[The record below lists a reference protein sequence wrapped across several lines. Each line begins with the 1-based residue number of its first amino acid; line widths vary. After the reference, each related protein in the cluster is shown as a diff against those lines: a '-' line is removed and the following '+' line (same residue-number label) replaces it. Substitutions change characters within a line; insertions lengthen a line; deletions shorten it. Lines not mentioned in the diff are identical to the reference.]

1 MVITKIIIRN
11 LTSLAGEH
19 VIDFTQEPLRSAG
32 LFAITGDTGAG
43 KSTILDAICLALYNK
58 APRFENVQRLKGED
72 IEKNEINTSDVR
84 NYLRRG
90 EKEGA
95 AIVEF
100 TSTTGAQYRATWF
113 LRLKRTGNYDN
124 VVHTLEQLSP
134 NKRTYDKA
142 EVKDRIIQAV
152 GLDYAQFSRTVMLA
166 QNSFSNFLNAKIE
179 EKSALLEKLTGTE
192 VYGKISMRIFEEKSK
207 AEMALKELQV
217 EKDVVMRDKLDEE
230 DIRDYERQI
239 SLLETSLKDLD
250 NQCKIT
256 RQQLKW
262 LDDYDK
268 ATKEVERCEAAYS
281 EAYKVYLGLTNER
294 NLLDRYDDV
303 LCQQSLFNEIVNH
316 KTNIE
321 KCKQER
327 TVVETQLREAN
338 TKVQDMRMAY
348 DLATSRLS
356 EATKQMEQRRPDIQR
371 GLTIQGEIKEKMAL
385 LETRDMEMQKAQ
397 MDFEE
402 RKAELANKKK
412 ELEDLGKLIGNL
424 QYSIQGLS
432 IYRTMFEKF
441 DTVKSKLT
449 DLEKESLTNAT
460 LQREIQE
467 QQIAEQNI
475 NHLLEKSNRELQ
487 KSGDILSARKAEVS
501 VYEQQN
507 RVINIHQLQQNI
519 ATNTTR
525 LASLRSAKNLWIRL
539 VKTYDEAEEAQVQ
552 VNASRIAID
561 QLTKDLTRL
570 DQEIDAATQNF
581 KIAQENYSYHNS
593 QSIEAM
599 RRNLKEGAPCPV
611 CGGTHHP
618 YHTESAREMG
628 KIFEDIEQRYKE
640 ASEQLEELK
649 NKARNLRATLANK
662 QGRYEVEQRNYDRL
676 TASLQSSQDEWQE
689 YAALDSTFKECS
701 ASVNRQA
708 RMITL
713 EQLIDNTES
722 ALNRQQEEL
731 RSYSK
736 NQETINALNQL
747 IRSLS
752 ERVAEET
759 SQASQLDAQLKIIRS
774 KQNDYKQHINISD
787 RRLKEIYSDL
797 DLMITDSGWMA
808 KWRSNPEHYST
819 HLSSLFYE
827 WNDTSKK
834 LDEALQ
840 KRELTT
846 NFVNQQEKELQVAQ
860 QSINTTREHRDATR
874 ELMRIKQNELT
885 ALFGSRTPEQVDED
899 LREIVRSVTEQ
910 QLAAKVHYDNAQNE
924 LSEISGSKR
933 KLEEDFLHF
942 TQQYTQQSSQ
952 LDLWIHNYNRDHSPL
967 RFAELE
973 RIFTDKRDWNA
984 LRRQIAECKDQLTV
998 TQNTRNLAEQQLN
1011 LIRQDTMRPD
1021 SSQGETRESLTKS
1034 LEATELHIKETT
1046 ERYNRY
1052 TDKLKLHQ
1060 KALHDAQLMQKRFT
1074 EAEDNLRW
1082 WQRLNSLFG
1091 SSDGKK
1097 FREIAQSYTFEYLV
1111 AQANAQLR
1119 QLSPRYRL
1127 RTVEGTLAL
1136 QIIDCEMFDQQ
1147 RYVSS
1152 LSGGETFVVSLA
1164 LALSLANLSS
1174 EGLSIGSLFIDEGF
1188 GNLDQDSLNLVM
1200 QALANLQSQQGRKVG
1215 IISHTEA
1222 IRTQISPRINVIK
1235 KAIGGE
1241 SFVRVEA

>member
-58 APRFENVQRLKGED
+58 APRFENVQRLKKED
-72 IEKNEINTSDVR
+72 VEKDDINTSDVR

-95 AIVEF
+95 AVVEF
-100 TSTTGAQYRATWF
+100 TATTGAKYRATWF
-113 LRLKRTGNYDN
+113 LRLKRTGSYDN

-134 NKRTYDKA
+134 NKRVYDKA
-142 EVKDRIIQAV
+142 EVKERIVQAV

-166 QNSFSNFLNAKIE
+166 QNSFANFLNARIE

-192 VYGKISMRIFEEKSK
+192 VYGTISMRIFEEKSK
-207 AEMALKELQV
+207 AEQALKELQV
-217 EKDVVMRDKLDEE
+217 EKDTVLRDHLDEE

-239 SLLETSLKDLD
+239 SLLETTLKDLE

-268 ATKEVERCEAAYS
+268 ATTEVERCEVAYT
-281 EAYKVYLGLTNER
+281 EAYKAYLGLTNER

-316 KTNIE
+316 RTNIE

-327 TVVETQLREAN
+327 SQAEVLLKEAN
-338 TKVQDMRMAY
+338 TKVQDMRTAY
-348 DLATSRLS
+348 DLATSRLA

-397 MDFEE
+397 IDFEQ
-402 RKAELANKKK
+402 RKAELEVKKQ
-412 ELEDLGKLIGNL
+412 ELADLGKHINSL
-424 QYSIQGLS
+424 QYAQQSLS

-449 DLEKESLTNAT
+449 DLEKESLNNAS
-460 LQREIQE
+460 LHREMQDQQVAQQRLNQ
-467 QQIAEQNI
+467 
-475 NHLLEKSNRELQ
+475 LLEKGSRDVQ
-487 KSGDILSARKAEVS
+487 KSSDLLSTRKAEVA

-507 RVINIHQLQQNI
+507 RMVNISQLQQNI
-519 ATNTTR
+519 ADNTLR
-525 LASLRSAKNLWIRL
+525 VAALRSAKNLWTRL
-539 VKTYDEAEEAQVQ
+539 VKAYDEAEETQIQ

-561 QLTKDLTRL
+561 QLTKDLARA
-570 DQEIDAATQNF
+570 DQEIDVAAQNF
-581 KIAQENYSYHNS
+581 KAAQENYTYHNS

-628 KIFEDIEQRYKE
+628 KIFEHIEQRYKE
-640 ASEQLEELK
+640 TSEQLEELK

-662 QGRYEVEQRNYDRL
+662 QGKYEVEQRNYERL
-676 TASLQSSQDEWQE
+676 TAALQSSQEEWRE
-689 YAALDSTFKECS
+689 FATLDSTFRDCS
-701 ASVNRQA
+701 PSVNRQA

-731 RSYSK
+731 GVYSK
-736 NQETINALNQL
+736 NQESINNLNQL
-747 IRSLS
+747 IRTLS

-759 SQASQLDAQLKIIRS
+759 AQLSQLDAQLKIVRS
-774 KQNDYKQHINISD
+774 KQHDLKQRIDLSD

-808 KWRSNPEHYST
+808 KWRNNPEHYAA
-819 HLSSLFYE
+819 HLSSLFHN
-827 WNDTSKK
+827 WMDTSKK
-834 LDEALQ
+834 LDESLQ
-840 KRELTT
+840 KRELSE
-846 NFVNQQEKELQVAQ
+846 NFINQQEKELQVAQ
-860 QSINTTREHRDATR
+860 QNINATRDHRDATR
-874 ELMRIKQNELT
+874 ELMRIKQDELT
-885 ALFGSRTPEQVDED
+885 ALFGARTPEQVDED
-899 LREIVRSVTEQ
+899 LRDIVRTVTEK
-910 QLAAKVHYDNAQNE
+910 QLAAKVHYDNAQTE
-924 LSEISGSKR
+924 LAEITGSKR

-952 LDLWIHNYNRDHSPL
+952 LDLWMHNYNRDHSPL

-973 RIFTDKRDWNA
+973 RLFTDKRDWNA
-984 LRRQIAECKDQLTV
+984 LRRQIADCKEQLTV
-998 TQNTRNLAEQQLN
+998 TQNTRDLAEQHLN
-1011 LIRQDTMRPD
+1011 QVRQDTMRPD
-1021 SSQGETRESLTKS
+1021 SQQGETRETL
-1034 LEATELHIKETT
+1034 TELLAGTEQHIKETT
-1046 ERYNRY
+1046 ERYHRC

-1060 KALHDAQLMQKRFT
+1060 KALHDAKLMQQRFDD
-1074 EAEDNLRW
+1074 AEENLRW
-1082 WQRLNSLFG
+1082 WQRLNTLFG
-1091 SSDGKK
+1091 SADGKK

-1164 LALSLANLSS
+1164 LALSLANISS

-1235 KAIGGE
+1235 KSIGGE
-1241 SFVRVEA
+1241 SYVRVEA

>member
-1 MVITKIIIRN
+1 MIITKIIIRN
-11 LTSLAGEH
+11 LTSLSGEH

-58 APRFENVQRLKGED
+58 APRFENVQRLKNED
-72 IEKNEINTSDVR
+72 VEKNEINTSDVR

-100 TSTTGAQYRATWF
+100 TATTGARYRATWF

-134 NKRTYDKA
+134 NKCVYDKG
-142 EVKDRIIQAV
+142 EVKERIVQAV
-152 GLDYAQFSRTVMLA
+152 GLDYEQFSRTVMLA
-166 QNSFSNFLNAKIE
+166 QNSFANFLNARIE

-192 VYGKISMRIFEEKSK
+192 VYGAISMRIFEEKSK
-207 AEMALKELQV
+207 AEQALKELQV
-217 EKDVVMRDKLDEE
+217 EKETVMRDHLDEDE
-230 DIRDYERQI
+230 IRDYERQKF
-239 SLLETSLKDLD
+239 LLETTRKDLE

-256 RQQLKW
+256 QQQLKW

-268 ATKEVERCEAAYS
+268 ATAEVTRCETAYS
-281 EAYKVYLGLTNER
+281 EAYKAYLALTNDR
-294 NLLDRYDDV
+294 NLLERYDDV
-303 LCQQSLFNEIVNH
+303 LCQQSLFNEIINH
-316 KTNIE
+316 RTNIE

-327 TVVETQLREAN
+327 SWVEAQLKEASN
-338 TKVQDMRMAY
+338 KVQDMRTAH
-348 DLATSRLS
+348 DLATSRLA
-356 EATKQMEQRRPDIQR
+356 EATKQMELRRPDIQR

-385 LETRDMEMQKAQ
+385 LETRDVEMKKAQ
-397 MDFEE
+397 VDFEQ
-402 RKAELANKKK
+402 RKGELELKKQELAEL
-412 ELEDLGKLIGNL
+412 GKHINTL
-424 QYSIQGLS
+424 QYSLQSLS

-449 DLEKESLTNAT
+449 DLEKESVTNAT
-460 LQREIQE
+460 LHREMQE
-467 QQIAEQNI
+467 QVVAQQRLNQ
-475 NHLLEKSNRELQ
+475 LLEKSNREVQ
-487 KSGDILSARKAEVS
+487 KSNDLLSTRKAEVA

-507 RVINIHQLQQNI
+507 RAVNSTQLQQNI
-519 ATNTTR
+519 ATNTLR
-525 LASLRSAKNLWIRL
+525 ISSLRSAKNLWTRL
-539 VKTYDEAEEAQVQ
+539 VKTYDDVEEAQIQ
-552 VNASRIAID
+552 ANASRIAID
-561 QLTKDLTRL
+561 QYTKDLARL
-570 DQEIDAATQNF
+570 DQEIDVATQNF
-581 KIAQENYSYHNS
+581 KSAQENFTFHSS

-618 YHTESAREMG
+618 YHTENAREIG
-628 KIFEDIEQRYKE
+628 KIFETIEQRYKE
-640 ASEQLEELK
+640 TGEHLEELK

-662 QGRYEVEQRNYDRL
+662 QGKYEVEQRNYERL
-676 TASLQSSQDEWQE
+676 VATLQSGQEEWLE
-689 YAALDSTFKECS
+689 YATLDSTFKECS
-701 ASVNRQA
+701 PSVNRQA

-713 EQLIDNTES
+713 EQLLDNTES
-722 ALNRQQEEL
+722 TLARQHEEQAVFA
-731 RSYSK
+731 K
-736 NQETINALNQL
+736 NQESINALNLL
-747 IRSLS
+747 IRNLS

-759 SQASQLDAQLKIIRS
+759 AQMAQLDAQLKIVRS
-774 KQNDYKQHINISD
+774 KQTDYKQRINISD

-808 KWRSNPEHYST
+808 KWRNNPEQYAT
-819 HLSSLFYE
+819 HLSTLYHN
-827 WNDTSKK
+827 WVDTNKK
-834 LDEALQ
+834 LDEAQQ
-840 KRELTT
+840 KRELTE
-846 NFVNQQEKELQVAQ
+846 NFVNQQDKELQVAQ
-860 QSINTTREHRDATR
+860 QNINATR
-874 ELMRIKQNELT
+874 ERRDETRDLMRIKQDELT
-885 ALFGSRTPEQVDED
+885 TLFGTRTPEQVDKD
-899 LREIVRSVTEQ
+899 LRDIIAEVTEK
-910 QLAAKVHYDNAQNE
+910 QLEAKVHYDNAQNE
-924 LSEISGSKR
+924 LAEITGSKR
-933 KLEEDFLHF
+933 KLEEDFIHF

-952 LDLWIHNYNRDHSPL
+952 LDFWMHNYNRDHSPL

-973 RIFTDKRDWNA
+973 RLFTDKRDWNA
-984 LRRQIAECKDQLTV
+984 LRRQIADCKEQLTV
-998 TQNTRNLAEQQLN
+998 TQNTRDLAEQHLN
-1011 LIRQDTMRPD
+1011 AVRQDTMRPD
-1021 SSQGETRESLTKS
+1021 SSQGETRDTLTE
-1034 LEATELHIKETT
+1034 LLAATEQHIKETT
-1046 ERYNRY
+1046 ERYARY
-1052 TDKLKLHQ
+1052 AEKLMLHQ
-1060 KALHDAQLMQKRFT
+1060 KALHDAELMKKRFVD
-1074 EAEDNLRW
+1074 AEDNLKW
-1082 WQRLNSLFG
+1082 WMRLNTLFG
-1091 SSDGKK
+1091 SADGKK

-1111 AQANAQLR
+1111 AQANEQLR

-1174 EGLSIGSLFIDEGF
+1174 EGLTIGSLFIDEGF

-1200 QALANLQSQQGRKVG
+1200 QALANLQSKQGRKVG

-1241 SFVRVEA
+1241 SFVRVET

>member
-1 MVITKIIIRN
+1 MEITKIIIRN

-58 APRFENVQRLKGED
+58 APRFENVQRLKSED
-72 IEKNEINTSDVR
+72 IENNELNTSDVR

-90 EKEGA
+90 EKEA
-95 AIVEF
+95 SAIVEF
-100 TSTTGAQYRATWF
+100 TATTGAKYRASWF
-113 LRLKRTGNYDN
+113 LTLKRTGSYNK

-134 NKRTYDKA
+134 NKCRYEKS
-142 EVKDRIIQAV
+142 ELEERVIQAV
-152 GLDYAQFSRTVMLA
+152 GLDYGQFSRTVMLA
-166 QNSFSNFLNAKIE
+166 QNSFANFLNARIE

-192 VYGKISMRIFEEKSK
+192 VYGAISIRIHEEKSK
-207 AEMALKELQV
+207 AEAALNKLQV
-217 EKDVVMRDKLDEE
+217 EKETVMRDQLGAE
-230 DIRDYERQI
+230 DISDYTQQL
-239 SLLETSLKDLD
+239 SLLETARKDLE

-256 RQQLKW
+256 QQQLKW

-268 ATKEVERCEAAYS
+268 ATAEVELCETAYS
-281 EAYKVYLGLTNER
+281 EAYKAYLELTNER
-294 NLLDRYDDV
+294 NLLERYDDV
-303 LCQQSLFNEIVNH
+303 LCQQSLFNEIINH
-316 KTNIE
+316 RTNIE

-327 TVVETQLREAN
+327 SVAESLLKEAN
-338 TKVQDMRMAY
+338 SKVQDMRTAY
-348 DLATSRLS
+348 DLATSRLVES
-356 EATKQMEQRRPDIQR
+356 TKQMELRRPDIQR

-385 LETRDMEMQKAQ
+385 LETRDQEMKLAQ
-397 MDFEE
+397 VDFEE
-402 RKAELANKKK
+402 RKK
-412 ELEDLGKLIGNL
+412 ELEVKKQELTELGKHINSL
-424 QYSIQGLS
+424 QYTLQGLS

-449 DLEKESLTNAT
+449 DLEKESVNNSSLH
-460 LQREIQE
+460 REMQE
-467 QQIAEQNI
+467 QQVAQQRLNGI
-475 NHLLEKSNRELQ
+475 LEKGNREVQ
-487 KSGDILSARKAEVS
+487 KSGDLLSTRKAEIA

-507 RVINIHQLQQNI
+507 RMVNISQLQKNI
-519 ATNTTR
+519 ADNTQR
-525 LASLRSAKNLWIRL
+525 VAALRSAKNLWTRL
-539 VKTYDEAEEAQVQ
+539 IKTFDEAEAAQIQ

-561 QLTKDLTRL
+561 QYSKDLARL
-570 DQEIDAATQNF
+570 DQEINLAAQAF
-581 KIAQENYSYHNS
+581 KSSQEDYAFHSS

-618 YHTESAREMG
+618 YHTENAREIG
-628 KIFEDIEQRYKE
+628 KIFETIELRYKE
-640 ASEQLEELK
+640 AAENLEDLK
-649 NKARNLRATLANK
+649 NKARELRATLANK
-662 QGRYEVEQRNYDRL
+662 QGKYEVEQRNYERL
-676 TASLQSSQDEWQE
+676 TAEILSGKEDWKEFS
-689 YAALDSTFKECS
+689 ALDSTFKECTT
-701 ASVNRQA
+701 SVNRQA

-731 RSYSK
+731 NVYST
-736 NQETINALNQL
+736 NQESINALNQL

-759 SQASQLDAQLKIIRS
+759 AQVAQIDAQLKIVRA
-774 KQNDYKQHINISD
+774 KQHDLKQRIHISD

-808 KWRSNPEHYST
+808 KWRNSPEHYAA
-819 HLSSLFYE
+819 HLSALYHD
-827 WNDTSKK
+827 WINTSKA

-840 KRELTT
+840 KRDLTE
-846 NFVNQQEKELQVAQ
+846 NFVSQQDRELQVAQ
-860 QSINTTREHRDATR
+860 QNINATRERRDATR
-874 ELMRIKQNELT
+874 ELMRIKQDELAT
-885 ALFGSRTPEQVDED
+885 LFGSRTPEQVDKD
-899 LREIVRSVTEQ
+899 LRDIVAEATER
-910 QLAAKVHYDNAQNE
+910 QLEAKVHYDNAQTE
-924 LSEISGSKR
+924 LAEITGSKR
-933 KLEEDFLHF
+933 KLEEDFQHF

-952 LDLWIHNYNRDHSPL
+952 LDLWMHNYNRDHSPL

-984 LRRQIAECKDQLTV
+984 LRRQIADCKEQLTV
-998 TQNTRNLAEQQLN
+998 TQNTRNLAEQNLN
-1011 LIRQDTMRPD
+1011 KVRQDTMRPD
-1021 SSQGETRESLTKS
+1021 TQQGETRETLSNL
-1034 LEATELHIKETT
+1034 LAATEQRIKETS
-1046 ERYNRY
+1046 ERHARY
-1052 TDKLKLHQ
+1052 AEKLMLHK
-1060 KALHDAQLMQKRFT
+1060 KAIHEAELMNQRFAV
-1074 EAEDNLRW
+1074 AEDNLRW
-1082 WQRLNSLFG
+1082 WMRLYKLFG
-1091 SSDGKK
+1091 SADGKK

-1111 AQANAQLR
+1111 AQANAQLQ

-1127 RTVEGTLAL
+1127 RTIEGTLAL
-1136 QIIDCEMFDQQ
+1136 QIIDREMFDQQ

-1222 IRTQISPRINVIK
+1222 IRTQISPRINVVK

-1241 SFVRVEA
+1241 SCIRVET

>member
-1 MVITKIIIRN
+1 MEITKIIIRN

-58 APRFENVQRLKGED
+58 APRFENVQRLKSEE
-72 IEKNEINTSDVR
+72 IENNELNTSDVR

-90 EKEGA
+90 EKEA
-95 AIVEF
+95 SAIVEF
-100 TSTTGAQYRATWF
+100 TATTGAKYRASWF
-113 LRLKRTGNYDN
+113 LTLKRTGSYNK

-134 NKRTYDKA
+134 NKCRYEKS
-142 EVKDRIIQAV
+142 ELEERVIQAV
-152 GLDYAQFSRTVMLA
+152 GLDYGQFSRTVMLA
-166 QNSFSNFLNAKIE
+166 QNSFANFLNARIE

-192 VYGKISMRIFEEKSK
+192 VYGAISIRIHEEKSK
-207 AEMALKELQV
+207 AEAALNKLQV
-217 EKDVVMRDKLDEE
+217 EKETVMRDQLGAE
-230 DIRDYERQI
+230 DISDYTQQL
-239 SLLETSLKDLD
+239 SLLETARKDLE

-256 RQQLKW
+256 QQQLKW

-268 ATKEVERCEAAYS
+268 ATAEVELCETAYS
-281 EAYKVYLGLTNER
+281 EAYKAYLELTNER
-294 NLLDRYDDV
+294 NLLERYDDV
-303 LCQQSLFNEIVNH
+303 LCQQSLFNEIINH
-316 KTNIE
+316 RTNIE

-327 TVVETQLREAN
+327 SVAESLLKEAN
-338 TKVQDMRMAY
+338 SKVQDMRTAY
-348 DLATSRLS
+348 DLATSRLVES
-356 EATKQMEQRRPDIQR
+356 TKQMELRRPDIQR

-385 LETRDMEMQKAQ
+385 LETRDQEMKLAQ
-397 MDFEE
+397 VDFEE
-402 RKAELANKKK
+402 RKK
-412 ELEDLGKLIGNL
+412 ELEVKKQELTELGKHINSL
-424 QYSIQGLS
+424 QYTLQGLS

-449 DLEKESLTNAT
+449 DLEKESVNNSSLH
-460 LQREIQE
+460 REMQE
-467 QQIAEQNI
+467 QQVAQQRLNGI
-475 NHLLEKSNRELQ
+475 LEKGNREVQ
-487 KSGDILSARKAEVS
+487 KSGDLLSTRKAEIA

-507 RVINIHQLQQNI
+507 RMVNISQLQKNI
-519 ATNTTR
+519 ADNTQR
-525 LASLRSAKNLWIRL
+525 VAALRSAKNLWTRL
-539 VKTYDEAEEAQVQ
+539 IKTFDEAEAAQIQ

-561 QLTKDLTRL
+561 QYSKDLTRL
-570 DQEIDAATQNF
+570 DQEINLAAQAF
-581 KIAQENYSYHNS
+581 KSSQEDYAFHSS

-618 YHTESAREMG
+618 YHTENAREIG
-628 KIFEDIEQRYKE
+628 KIFETIELRYKE
-640 ASEQLEELK
+640 AAENLEDLK
-649 NKARNLRATLANK
+649 NKARELRATLANK
-662 QGRYEVEQRNYDRL
+662 QGKYEVEQRNYERL
-676 TASLQSSQDEWQE
+676 TAEILSGKEDWKEFS
-689 YAALDSTFKECS
+689 ALDSTFKECTT
-701 ASVNRQA
+701 SVNRQA

-722 ALNRQQEEL
+722 ALSRQQEEL
-731 RSYSK
+731 NVYST
-736 NQETINALNQL
+736 NQESINALNQL

-759 SQASQLDAQLKIIRS
+759 AQVAQIDAQLKIVRA
-774 KQNDYKQHINISD
+774 KQHDLKQRIHISD

-808 KWRSNPEHYST
+808 KWRNSPEHYAA
-819 HLSSLFYE
+819 HLSALYHD
-827 WNDTSKK
+827 WINTSKA

-840 KRELTT
+840 KRDLTE
-846 NFVNQQEKELQVAQ
+846 NFVSQQDRELQVAQ
-860 QSINTTREHRDATR
+860 QNINATRERRDATR
-874 ELMRIKQNELT
+874 ELMRIKQDELAT
-885 ALFGSRTPEQVDED
+885 LFGTRTPEQVDKD
-899 LREIVRSVTEQ
+899 LRDIVAEATER
-910 QLAAKVHYDNAQNE
+910 QLEAKVHYDNAQTE
-924 LSEISGSKR
+924 LAEITGSKR
-933 KLEEDFLHF
+933 KLEEDFQHF

-952 LDLWIHNYNRDHSPL
+952 LDLWMHNYNRDHSPL

-984 LRRQIAECKDQLTV
+984 LRRQIADCKEQLTV
-998 TQNTRNLAEQQLN
+998 TQNTRNLAEQNLN
-1011 LIRQDTMRPD
+1011 KVRQDTMRPD
-1021 SSQGETRESLTKS
+1021 TQQGETRETLSNL
-1034 LEATELHIKETT
+1034 LAATEQRIKETS
-1046 ERYNRY
+1046 ERHARY
-1052 TDKLKLHQ
+1052 AEKLMLHK
-1060 KALHDAQLMQKRFT
+1060 KALHEAELMNQRFAV
-1074 EAEDNLRW
+1074 AEDNLRW
-1082 WQRLNSLFG
+1082 WMRLYKLFG
-1091 SSDGKK
+1091 SADGKK

-1111 AQANAQLR
+1111 AQANAQLQ

-1127 RTVEGTLAL
+1127 RTIEGTLAL
-1136 QIIDCEMFDQQ
+1136 QIIDREMFDQQ

-1222 IRTQISPRINVIK
+1222 IRTQISPRINVVK

-1241 SFVRVEA
+1241 SCIRVET

>member
-217 EKDVVMRDKLDEE
+217 EKEVLTRDKLEEE

-239 SLLETSLKDLD
+239 SLLEMALKDLD

-402 RKAELANKKK
+402 RKKELANKKK
-412 ELEDLGKLIGNL
+412 ELEDLGKFISNL

-487 KSGDILSARKAEVS
+487 KSGDILSARKAEVA

-519 ATNTTR
+519 ATNTTH

-570 DQEIDAATQNF
+570 DQEIDYAAQNF
-581 KIAQENYSYHNS
+581 KTAQENYSYHNS

-874 ELMRIKQNELT
+874 ELMRIKQDELT

-1046 ERYNRY
+1046 ERYGRY
-1052 TDKLKLHQ
+1052 ADKLKLHQ
-1060 KALHDAQLMQKRFT
+1060 KALHDAELMQKRFNA
-1074 EAEDNLRW
+1074 AEENLRW

>member
-1 MVITKIIIRN
+1 MIITKIIIRN
-11 LTSLAGEH
+11 LTSLSGEH

-58 APRFENVQRLKGED
+58 APRFENVQRLKNED
-72 IEKNEINTSDVR
+72 VEKNEINTSDVR

-100 TSTTGAQYRATWF
+100 TATTGARYRATWF
-113 LRLKRTGNYDN
+113 LRLKRTGNYDS

-134 NKRTYDKA
+134 NKCVYDKS
-142 EVKDRIIQAV
+142 EVKERIVQAV

-166 QNSFSNFLNAKIE
+166 QNSFANFLNARIE

-192 VYGKISMRIFEEKSK
+192 VYGAISMRIFEEKSK
-207 AEMALKELQV
+207 AEQALKELQV
-217 EKDVVMRDKLDEE
+217 EKETVMRDHLDEDE
-230 DIRDYERQI
+230 IRDYERQK
-239 SLLETSLKDLD
+239 SLLETTRKDLE

-256 RQQLKW
+256 QQQLKW

-268 ATKEVERCEAAYS
+268 ATAEVSRCEAAYS
-281 EAYKVYLGLTNER
+281 EAYKAYLALTNDR
-294 NLLDRYDDV
+294 NLLERYDDV

-316 KTNIE
+316 RTNIE

-327 TVVETQLREAN
+327 SMVEAQLKEAN
-338 TKVQDMRMAY
+338 NKVQDMRTAH
-348 DLATSRLS
+348 DLATSRLA
-356 EATKQMEQRRPDIQR
+356 EATKQMELRRPDIQR

-385 LETRDMEMQKAQ
+385 LDTRDAEMKKAQ
-397 MDFEE
+397 ADFEQ
-402 RKAELANKKK
+402 RKS
-412 ELEDLGKLIGNL
+412 ELELKKQELSELGKHINTL
-424 QYSIQGLS
+424 QYSLQSLS

-441 DTVKSKLT
+441 DTVKSKIT

-460 LQREIQE
+460 LHREMQELAVAQQRLNQ
-467 QQIAEQNI
+467 
-475 NHLLEKSNRELQ
+475 LLEKSNREVQ
-487 KSGDILSARKAEVS
+487 KSNDLLSTRKAEVA

-507 RVINIHQLQQNI
+507 RAVNSAQLQQNI
-519 ATNTTR
+519 ADNTLR
-525 LASLRSAKNLWIRL
+525 IASLRAAKNLWTRL
-539 VKTYDEAEEAQVQ
+539 MQTYDEVEEAQIQ
-552 VNASRIAID
+552 ANASRIAID
-561 QLTKDLTRL
+561 QYSKDLVRL
-570 DQEIDAATQNF
+570 DQEIDVANQNF
-581 KIAQENYSYHNS
+581 KSAQENFTFHSS

-618 YHTESAREMG
+618 YHTENAREIG
-628 KIFEDIEQRYKE
+628 KIFETIEQRYKE
-640 ASEQLEELK
+640 TGEHLEELK

-662 QGRYEVEQRNYDRL
+662 QGKYEVEQRNYDRL
-676 TASLQSSQDEWQE
+676 VAALQSGQAEWQE
-689 YAALDSTFKECS
+689 YATLDSTFKECS

-713 EQLIDNTES
+713 EQLLDNTES
-722 ALNRQQEEL
+722 ALARQHEEQAV
-731 RSYSK
+731 YAK
-736 NQETINALNQL
+736 NQENINALNL
-747 IRSLS
+747 IIRNLS

-759 SQASQLDAQLKIIRS
+759 AQMAQLDAQLKIVRS
-774 KQNDYKQHINISD
+774 KQTDYKQRINISD

-808 KWRSNPEHYST
+808 KWRNNPEQYAT
-819 HLSSLFYE
+819 HLSNLYQE
-827 WNDTSKK
+827 WIDTTKK
-834 LDEALQ
+834 LDEAQQ
-840 KRELTT
+840 KRELID
-846 NFVNQQEKELQVAQ
+846 NFVNQQDKELQVAQ
-860 QSINTTREHRDATR
+860 HNINATRERRDETR
-874 ELMRIKQNELT
+874 ELMRIKQDELT
-885 ALFGSRTPEQVDED
+885 TLFGTRTPEQVDKD
-899 LREIVRSVTEQ
+899 LRDIIAEVTEK
-910 QLAAKVHYDNAQNE
+910 QLEAKVHYDNAQTE
-924 LSEISGSKR
+924 LAEITGSKR

-952 LDLWIHNYNRDHSPL
+952 LDFWMHNYNRDHSPL

-973 RIFTDKRDWNA
+973 RLFTDKRDWNA
-984 LRRQIAECKDQLTV
+984 LRRQIADCKEQLTV
-998 TQNTRNLAEQQLN
+998 TQNTRDLAEQHLN
-1011 LIRQDTMRPD
+1011 AVRQDTMRPD
-1021 SSQGETRESLTKS
+1021 SSQGETRDTL
-1034 LEATELHIKETT
+1034 TELLATTEQHIKETT
-1046 ERYNRY
+1046 ERYARY
-1052 TDKLKLHQ
+1052 AEKLMLHQ
-1060 KALHDAQLMQKRFT
+1060 KALHDAELMNKRFV
-1074 EAEDNLRW
+1074 EAEDNLKW
-1082 WQRLNSLFG
+1082 WMRLNTLFG
-1091 SSDGKK
+1091 SADGKK

-1111 AQANAQLR
+1111 AQANEQLR

-1174 EGLSIGSLFIDEGF
+1174 EGLTIGSLFIDEGF

-1200 QALANLQSQQGRKVG
+1200 QALANLQSKQGRKVG

-1241 SFVRVEA
+1241 SFVRVEV

>member
-1 MVITKIIIRN
+1 MEITKIIIRN

-58 APRFENVQRLKGED
+58 APRFENVQRLKSED
-72 IEKNEINTSDVR
+72 IENNELNTSDVR

-90 EKEGA
+90 EKEA
-95 AIVEF
+95 SAIVEF
-100 TSTTGAQYRATWF
+100 TATTGAKYRASWF
-113 LRLKRTGNYDN
+113 LTLKRTGSYNK

-134 NKRTYDKA
+134 NKCRYEKS
-142 EVKDRIIQAV
+142 ELEERVIQAV
-152 GLDYAQFSRTVMLA
+152 GLDYGQFSRTVMLA
-166 QNSFSNFLNAKIE
+166 QNSFANFLNARIE

-192 VYGKISMRIFEEKSK
+192 VYGAISIRIHEEKSK
-207 AEMALKELQV
+207 AEAALNKLQV
-217 EKDVVMRDKLDEE
+217 EKETVMRDQLGAE
-230 DIRDYERQI
+230 DISDYTQQL
-239 SLLETSLKDLD
+239 SLLETARKDLE

-256 RQQLKW
+256 QQQLKW

-268 ATKEVERCEAAYS
+268 ATAEVELCETAYS
-281 EAYKVYLGLTNER
+281 EAYKAYLELTNER
-294 NLLDRYDDV
+294 NLLERYDDV
-303 LCQQSLFNEIVNH
+303 LCQQSLFNEIINH
-316 KTNIE
+316 RTNIE

-327 TVVETQLREAN
+327 SVAEGLLKEAN
-338 TKVQDMRMAY
+338 SKVQDMRTAY
-348 DLATSRLS
+348 DLATSRLVES
-356 EATKQMEQRRPDIQR
+356 TKQMELRRPDIQR

-385 LETRDMEMQKAQ
+385 LETRDQEMKLAQ
-397 MDFEE
+397 VDFEE
-402 RKAELANKKK
+402 RKK
-412 ELEDLGKLIGNL
+412 ELEVKKQELTELGKHINSL
-424 QYSIQGLS
+424 QYTLQGLS

-449 DLEKESLTNAT
+449 DLEKESVNNSSLH
-460 LQREIQE
+460 REMQE
-467 QQIAEQNI
+467 QQVAQQRLNGI
-475 NHLLEKSNRELQ
+475 LEKGNREVQ
-487 KSGDILSARKAEVS
+487 KSGDLLSTRKAEIA

-507 RVINIHQLQQNI
+507 RMVNISQLQKNI
-519 ATNTTR
+519 ADNTQR
-525 LASLRSAKNLWIRL
+525 VAALRSAKNLWTRL
-539 VKTYDEAEEAQVQ
+539 IKTFDEAEAAQIQ

-561 QLTKDLTRL
+561 QYSKDLARL
-570 DQEIDAATQNF
+570 DQEINLAAQAF
-581 KIAQENYSYHNS
+581 KSSQEDYAFHSS

-618 YHTESAREMG
+618 YHTENAREIG
-628 KIFEDIEQRYKE
+628 KIFETIELRYKE
-640 ASEQLEELK
+640 AAENLEDLK
-649 NKARNLRATLANK
+649 NKARELRATLANK
-662 QGRYEVEQRNYDRL
+662 QGKYEVEQRNYERL
-676 TASLQSSQDEWQE
+676 TAEILSGKEDWKEFS
-689 YAALDSTFKECS
+689 ALDSTFKECT

-731 RSYSK
+731 NVYST
-736 NQETINALNQL
+736 NQESINALNQL

-759 SQASQLDAQLKIIRS
+759 AQVAQIDAQLKIVRA
-774 KQNDYKQHINISD
+774 KQHDLKQRIHISD

-808 KWRSNPEHYST
+808 KWRNSPEHYAA
-819 HLSSLFYE
+819 HLSALYHD
-827 WNDTSKK
+827 WINTSKA

-840 KRELTT
+840 KRDLTE
-846 NFVNQQEKELQVAQ
+846 NFVSQQDRELQVAQ
-860 QSINTTREHRDATR
+860 QNINATRERRDATR
-874 ELMRIKQNELT
+874 ELMRIKQDELAT
-885 ALFGSRTPEQVDED
+885 LFGSRTPEQVDKD
-899 LREIVRSVTEQ
+899 LRDIVAEATER
-910 QLAAKVHYDNAQNE
+910 QLEAKVHYDNAQTE
-924 LSEISGSKR
+924 LAEITGSKR
-933 KLEEDFLHF
+933 KLEEDFQHF

-952 LDLWIHNYNRDHSPL
+952 LDLWMHNYNRDHSPL

-984 LRRQIAECKDQLTV
+984 LRRQIADCKEQLTV
-998 TQNTRNLAEQQLN
+998 TQNTRNLAEQNLN
-1011 LIRQDTMRPD
+1011 KVRQDTMRPD
-1021 SSQGETRESLTKS
+1021 TQQGETRETLSNL
-1034 LEATELHIKETT
+1034 LAATEQRIKETS
-1046 ERYNRY
+1046 ERHARY
-1052 TDKLKLHQ
+1052 AEKLMLHK
-1060 KALHDAQLMQKRFT
+1060 KALHEAELMNQRFAV
-1074 EAEDNLRW
+1074 AEDNLRW
-1082 WQRLNSLFG
+1082 WMRLYKLFG
-1091 SSDGKK
+1091 SADGKK

-1111 AQANAQLR
+1111 AQANAQLQ

-1127 RTVEGTLAL
+1127 RTIEGTLAL
-1136 QIIDCEMFDQQ
+1136 QIIDREMFDQQ

-1222 IRTQISPRINVIK
+1222 IRTQISPRINVVK

-1241 SFVRVEA
+1241 SCIRVET

>member
-1 MVITKIIIRN
+1 MEITKIIIRN

-19 VIDFTQEPLRSAG
+19 VIDFTEEPLRSAG

-58 APRFENVQRLKGED
+58 APRFENVQRLKSED
-72 IEKNEINTSDVR
+72 IENNELNTSDVR

-90 EKEGA
+90 EKEA
-95 AIVEF
+95 SAIVEF
-100 TSTTGAQYRATWF
+100 TATTGAKYRASWF
-113 LRLKRTGNYDN
+113 LTLKRTGSYNK

-134 NKRTYDKA
+134 NKCRYEKS
-142 EVKDRIIQAV
+142 ELEERVIQAV
-152 GLDYAQFSRTVMLA
+152 GLDYGQFSRTVMLA
-166 QNSFSNFLNAKIE
+166 QNSFANFLNARIE

-192 VYGKISMRIFEEKSK
+192 VYGAISIRIHEEKSK
-207 AEMALKELQV
+207 AEAALNKLQV
-217 EKDVVMRDKLDEE
+217 EKETVMRDQLGAE
-230 DIRDYERQI
+230 DISDYTQQL
-239 SLLETSLKDLD
+239 SLLETARKDLE

-256 RQQLKW
+256 QQQLKW

-268 ATKEVERCEAAYS
+268 ATAEVELCETAYS
-281 EAYKVYLGLTNER
+281 EAYKAYLELTNER
-294 NLLDRYDDV
+294 NLLERYDDV
-303 LCQQSLFNEIVNH
+303 LCQQSLFNEIINH
-316 KTNIE
+316 RTNIE

-327 TVVETQLREAN
+327 SVAESLLKEAN
-338 TKVQDMRMAY
+338 SKVQDMRTAY
-348 DLATSRLS
+348 DLATSRLVES
-356 EATKQMEQRRPDIQR
+356 TKQMELRRPDIQR

-385 LETRDMEMQKAQ
+385 LETRDQEMKLAQ
-397 MDFEE
+397 VDFEE
-402 RKAELANKKK
+402 RKK
-412 ELEDLGKLIGNL
+412 ELEVKKQELTDLGKHINSL
-424 QYSIQGLS
+424 QYTLQGLS

-449 DLEKESLTNAT
+449 DLEKESVNNSSLH
-460 LQREIQE
+460 REMQE
-467 QQIAEQNI
+467 QQVAQQRLNGI
-475 NHLLEKSNRELQ
+475 LEKGNREVQ
-487 KSGDILSARKAEVS
+487 KSGDLLSTRKAEIA

-507 RVINIHQLQQNI
+507 RMVNISQLQKNI
-519 ATNTTR
+519 ADNTQR
-525 LASLRSAKNLWIRL
+525 VAALRSAKNLWTRL
-539 VKTYDEAEEAQVQ
+539 IKTFDEAEAAQIQ

-561 QLTKDLTRL
+561 QYSKDLARL
-570 DQEIDAATQNF
+570 DQEINLAAQAF
-581 KIAQENYSYHNS
+581 KSSQEDYAFHSS

-618 YHTESAREMG
+618 YHTENAREIG
-628 KIFEDIEQRYKE
+628 KIFETIELRYKE
-640 ASEQLEELK
+640 AAENLEDLK
-649 NKARNLRATLANK
+649 NKARELRATLANK
-662 QGRYEVEQRNYDRL
+662 QGKYEVEQRNYERL
-676 TASLQSSQDEWQE
+676 TAEILSGKEDWKEFS
-689 YAALDSTFKECS
+689 ALDSTFKECT

-731 RSYSK
+731 NVYSA
-736 NQETINALNQL
+736 NQESINALNQL

-759 SQASQLDAQLKIIRS
+759 AQVAQIDAQLKIVRA
-774 KQNDYKQHINISD
+774 KQHDLKQRIHISD

-808 KWRSNPEHYST
+808 KWRNSPEHYAA
-819 HLSSLFYE
+819 HLSALYHD
-827 WNDTSKK
+827 WINTSKA

-840 KRELTT
+840 KRDLTE
-846 NFVNQQEKELQVAQ
+846 NFVSQQDRELQVAQ
-860 QSINTTREHRDATR
+860 QNINATRERRDATR
-874 ELMRIKQNELT
+874 ELMRIKQDELAT
-885 ALFGSRTPEQVDED
+885 LFGSRTPEQVDKD
-899 LREIVRSVTEQ
+899 LRDIVAEATER
-910 QLAAKVHYDNAQNE
+910 QLEAKVHYDNAQTE
-924 LSEISGSKR
+924 LAEITGSKR
-933 KLEEDFLHF
+933 KLEEDFQHF

-952 LDLWIHNYNRDHSPL
+952 LDLWMHNYNRDHSPL

-984 LRRQIAECKDQLTV
+984 LRRQIADCKEQLTV
-998 TQNTRNLAEQQLN
+998 TQNTRNLAEQNLN
-1011 LIRQDTMRPD
+1011 KVRQDTMRPD
-1021 SSQGETRESLTKS
+1021 TQQGETRETLSNL
-1034 LEATELHIKETT
+1034 LAATEQRIKETS
-1046 ERYNRY
+1046 ERHARY
-1052 TDKLKLHQ
+1052 AEKLMLHK
-1060 KALHDAQLMQKRFT
+1060 KALHEAELMNQRFAV
-1074 EAEDNLRW
+1074 AEDNLRW
-1082 WQRLNSLFG
+1082 WMRLYKLFG
-1091 SSDGKK
+1091 SADGKK

-1111 AQANAQLR
+1111 AQANAQLQ

-1127 RTVEGTLAL
+1127 RTIEGTLAL
-1136 QIIDCEMFDQQ
+1136 QIIDREMFDQQ

-1222 IRTQISPRINVIK
+1222 IRTQISPRINVVK

-1241 SFVRVEA
+1241 SCIRVET

>member
-58 APRFENVQRLKGED
+58 APRFDNVQRLKNED
-72 IEKNEINTSDVR
+72 VEKNDINTSDVR

-100 TSTTGAQYRATWF
+100 TATTGAKYRATWF

-124 VVHTLEQLSP
+124 VVHTLEQISP
-134 NKRTYDKA
+134 NKRVYDKA
-142 EVKDRIIQAV
+142 EVKERIIQAV

-166 QNSFSNFLNAKIE
+166 QNSFSNFLNARIE

-192 VYGKISMRIFEEKSK
+192 VYGTISKRIFEEKSK

-217 EKDVVMRDKLDEE
+217 EKDTVLRDHLDEE
-230 DIRDYERQI
+230 DIRDYERQKD
-239 SLLETSLKDLD
+239 LLETARKDLE

-256 RQQLKW
+256 QQQLKW

-268 ATKEVERCEAAYS
+268 ATLEVERCEVAYS
-281 EAYKVYLGLTNER
+281 EAYKAYLELTNER

-316 KTNIE
+316 RTNIE

-327 TVVETQLREAN
+327 SQVETQLKEAN
-338 TKVQDMRMAY
+338 TKVQDMRTAY
-348 DLATSRLS
+348 DLATSRLF

-371 GLTIQGEIKEKMAL
+371 GLTIQGEMKEKMAL
-385 LETRDMEMQKAQ
+385 LETRDAELQKAQ
-397 MDFEE
+397 IDVEE
-402 RKAELANKKK
+402 RKSELTLKQNELAELSAHIKS
-412 ELEDLGKLIGNL
+412 L
-424 QYSIQGLS
+424 QYSVQGLS

-449 DLEKESLTNAT
+449 DLEKESLNNST
-460 LQREIQE
+460 LHREMQE
-467 QQIAEQNI
+467 QQNAQQRLNQ
-475 NHLLEKSNRELQ
+475 LLEKGNRDVQ
-487 KSGDILSARKAEVS
+487 KSSDLLSTRKAEVA

-507 RVINIHQLQQNI
+507 RTVNINQLQQNI
-519 ATNTTR
+519 ANNTVR
-525 LASLRSAKNLWIRL
+525 LSALRSAKNLWMRL
-539 VKTYDEAEEAQVQ
+539 VKDFDEAEEVQMQ
-552 VNASRIAID
+552 VNASRISID

-570 DQEIDAATQNF
+570 DQEIDMAAQNF
-581 KIAQENYSYHNS
+581 KAAQENYTYHSS
-593 QSIEAM
+593 QSIEEM

-618 YHTESAREMG
+618 YHTESAREIG
-628 KIFEDIEQRYKE
+628 KIFENIEKRYKE
-640 ASEQLEELK
+640 TSEQLEELK

-662 QGRYEVEQRNYDRL
+662 QGKYEVQQRNLERTIAD
-676 TASLQSSQDEWQE
+676 LQSNQAEWQE
-689 YAALDSTFKECS
+689 FTTLDTTFKECS

-731 RSYSK
+731 AVFTK
-736 NQETINALNQL
+736 NQENINALNQL

-759 SQASQLDAQLKIIRS
+759 AQVSQLDAQLKIVRS
-774 KQNDYKQHINISD
+774 KQTDVKQRIDLSD

-808 KWRSNPEHYST
+808 KWRNNPELYAS
-819 HLSSLFYE
+819 HLSSLFQN
-827 WNDTSKK
+827 WMSTTRK
-834 LDEALQ
+834 LEEALQ
-840 KRELTT
+840 KRDLTE
-846 NFVNQQEKELQVAQ
+846 NFVRQQEKELQVAQ
-860 QSINTTREHRDATR
+860 QGINATRERRDATR
-874 ELMRIKQNELT
+874 ELLRIKQDELT
-885 ALFGSRTPEQVDED
+885 ALFGARTPEQVDED
-899 LREIVRSVTEQ
+899 LREIVRSVTEK
-910 QLAAKVHYDNAQNE
+910 QLEAKVHYDNAQNE
-924 LSEISGSKR
+924 LAEITGSKR
-933 KLEEDFLHF
+933 KLEQDYLHF

-952 LDLWIHNYNRDHSPL
+952 LDFWMHNYNRDHSPL

-973 RIFTDKRDWNA
+973 RLFTDKRDWNA
-984 LRRQIAECKDQLTV
+984 LRRQIAECKERLTV
-998 TQNTRNLAEQQLN
+998 TENTRNLAEQHLN
-1011 LIRQDTMRPD
+1011 LVRQDTMRPN
-1021 SSQGETRESLTKS
+1021 SEQGETRETLNEQ
-1034 LEATELHIKETT
+1034 LQLTELHMKENS
-1046 ERYNRY
+1046 ERYGRIAE
-1052 TDKLKLHQ
+1052 KLALHN
-1060 KALHDAQLMQKRFT
+1060 KALHEAELMRKRFDA
-1074 EAEDNLRW
+1074 AEENLRW
-1082 WQRLNSLFG
+1082 WQRLNTLFG
-1091 SSDGKK
+1091 SADGKK

-1111 AQANAQLR
+1111 QQANAQLR

-1241 SFVRVEA
+1241 SFIRVEQ

>member
-1 MVITKIIIRN
+1 MEITKIIIRN

-58 APRFENVQRLKGED
+58 APRFENVQRLKSED
-72 IEKNEINTSDVR
+72 IENNELNTSDVR

-90 EKEGA
+90 EKEA
-95 AIVEF
+95 SAIVEF
-100 TSTTGAQYRATWF
+100 TATTGAKYRASWF
-113 LRLKRTGNYDN
+113 LTLKRTGSYNK

-134 NKRTYDKA
+134 NKCRYEKSELEERA
-142 EVKDRIIQAV
+142 IQAV
-152 GLDYAQFSRTVMLA
+152 GLDYGQFSRTVMLA
-166 QNSFSNFLNAKIE
+166 QNSFANFLNARIE

-192 VYGKISMRIFEEKSK
+192 VYGAISIRIHEEKSK
-207 AEMALKELQV
+207 AEAALNKLQV
-217 EKDVVMRDKLDEE
+217 EKETVMRDQLGAE
-230 DIRDYERQI
+230 DISDYTQQL
-239 SLLETSLKDLD
+239 SLLETARKDLE

-256 RQQLKW
+256 QQQLKW

-268 ATKEVERCEAAYS
+268 ATAEVELCETAYS
-281 EAYKVYLGLTNER
+281 EAYKAYLELTNER
-294 NLLDRYDDV
+294 NLLERYDDV
-303 LCQQSLFNEIVNH
+303 LCQQSLFNEIINH
-316 KTNIE
+316 RTNIE

-327 TVVETQLREAN
+327 SVAESLLKEAN
-338 TKVQDMRMAY
+338 SKVQDMRTAY
-348 DLATSRLS
+348 DLATSRLVES
-356 EATKQMEQRRPDIQR
+356 TKQMELRRPDIQR

-385 LETRDMEMQKAQ
+385 LETRDQEMKLAQ
-397 MDFEE
+397 VDFEE
-402 RKAELANKKK
+402 RKK
-412 ELEDLGKLIGNL
+412 ELEVKKQELTELGKHINSL
-424 QYSIQGLS
+424 QYTLQGLS

-449 DLEKESLTNAT
+449 DLEKESVNNSSLH
-460 LQREIQE
+460 REMQE
-467 QQIAEQNI
+467 QQVAQQRLNGI
-475 NHLLEKSNRELQ
+475 LEKGNREVQ
-487 KSGDILSARKAEVS
+487 KSGDLLSTRKAEIA

-507 RVINIHQLQQNI
+507 RMVNISQLQKNI
-519 ATNTTR
+519 ADNTQR
-525 LASLRSAKNLWIRL
+525 VAALRSAKNLWTRL
-539 VKTYDEAEEAQVQ
+539 IKTFDEAEAAQIQ

-561 QLTKDLTRL
+561 QYSKDLARL
-570 DQEIDAATQNF
+570 DQEINLAAQAF
-581 KIAQENYSYHNS
+581 KSSQEDYAFHSS

-618 YHTESAREMG
+618 YHTENAREIG
-628 KIFEDIEQRYKE
+628 KIFETIELRYKE
-640 ASEQLEELK
+640 AAENLEDLK
-649 NKARNLRATLANK
+649 NKARELRATLANK
-662 QGRYEVEQRNYDRL
+662 QGKYEVEQRNYERL
-676 TASLQSSQDEWQE
+676 TAEILSGKEDWKEFS
-689 YAALDSTFKECS
+689 ALDSTFKECTT
-701 ASVNRQA
+701 SVNRQA

-731 RSYSK
+731 NVYST
-736 NQETINALNQL
+736 NQESINALNQL

-759 SQASQLDAQLKIIRS
+759 AQVAQIDAQLKIVRA
-774 KQNDYKQHINISD
+774 KQHDLKQRIHISD

-808 KWRSNPEHYST
+808 KWRNSPEHYAA
-819 HLSSLFYE
+819 HLSALYHD
-827 WNDTSKK
+827 WINTSKA

-840 KRELTT
+840 KRDLTE
-846 NFVNQQEKELQVAQ
+846 NFVSQQDRELQVAQ
-860 QSINTTREHRDATR
+860 QNINATRERRDATR
-874 ELMRIKQNELT
+874 ELMRIKQDELAT
-885 ALFGSRTPEQVDED
+885 LFGSRTPEQVDKD
-899 LREIVRSVTEQ
+899 LRDIVAEATER
-910 QLAAKVHYDNAQNE
+910 QLEAKVHYDNAQTE
-924 LSEISGSKR
+924 LAEITGSKR
-933 KLEEDFLHF
+933 KLEEDFQHF

-952 LDLWIHNYNRDHSPL
+952 LDLWMHNYNRDHSPL

-984 LRRQIAECKDQLTV
+984 LRRQIADCKEQLTV
-998 TQNTRNLAEQQLN
+998 TQNTRNLAEQNLN
-1011 LIRQDTMRPD
+1011 KVRQDTMRPD
-1021 SSQGETRESLTKS
+1021 TQQGETRETLSNL
-1034 LEATELHIKETT
+1034 LAATEQRIKETS
-1046 ERYNRY
+1046 ERHARY
-1052 TDKLKLHQ
+1052 AEKLMLHK
-1060 KALHDAQLMQKRFT
+1060 KALHEAELMNQRFAV
-1074 EAEDNLRW
+1074 AEDNLRW
-1082 WQRLNSLFG
+1082 WMRLYKLFG
-1091 SSDGKK
+1091 SADGKK

-1111 AQANAQLR
+1111 AQANAQLQ

-1127 RTVEGTLAL
+1127 RTIEGTLAL
-1136 QIIDCEMFDQQ
+1136 QIIDREMFDQQ

-1222 IRTQISPRINVIK
+1222 IRTQISPRINVVK

-1241 SFVRVEA
+1241 SCIRVET